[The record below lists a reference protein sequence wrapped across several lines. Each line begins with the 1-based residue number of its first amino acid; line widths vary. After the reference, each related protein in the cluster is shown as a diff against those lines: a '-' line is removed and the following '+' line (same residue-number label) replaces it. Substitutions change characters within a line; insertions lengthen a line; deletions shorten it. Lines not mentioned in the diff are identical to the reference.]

1 MKRGLV
7 IGKFMPV
14 HNGHLAL
21 IGFAKSQ
28 CNELIVSM
36 SYTLTDPIDHNIR
49 FGWLKQLLADDPN
62 VKVEESL
69 DDFDD
74 ESLPLFERTKVWARF
89 IQKRFPKIDILMS
102 SENYGEPFAHHLGVP
117 HVLFDLHRT
126 QVPVAATLIRAKP
139 LTHWNYIPKVVQPY
153 FVKKICLYGPE
164 STGKSVMAKKLAELY
179 QTEWV
184 PEVARE
190 FVSSN
195 EFTETDIINIGK
207 AHLARIEEKV
217 KSANKF
223 LFCDTDAITTQI
235 YSRHYLQV
243 VPPILFELE
252 RQIHFDAYFLFDVDV
267 PWVADGMRD
276 LGDQRTE
283 MLEVFKDELLKR
295 RKSFILVQG
304 DWNKRLQG
312 IKIAL
317 SSMFR

>member
-36 SYTLTDPIDHNIR
+36 SYTLIDPIDHNIR

-62 VKVEESL
+62 VRVEESL

-74 ESLPLFERTKVWARF
+74 ESVPLFERTKVWARF
-89 IQKRFPKIDILMS
+89 IQKRFPKIDLVIS
-102 SENYGEPFAHHLGVP
+102 SESYGEPFAHHLGVP
-117 HVLFDLHRT
+117 HVLFDLHRA
-126 QVPVAATLIRAKP
+126 QVPVSATLVREKP
-139 LTHWNYIPKVVQPY
+139 LTYWNYIPKIVQPY
-153 FVKKICLYGPE
+153 FVKKVCLYGPE
-164 STGKSVMAKKLAELY
+164 STGKSVMAKKLADLY

-195 EFTETDIINIGK
+195 VFTVEEIVKIGN
-207 AHLARIEEKV
+207 AHVARIAEKE
-217 KSANKF
+217 KIANRF
-223 LFCDTDAITTQI
+223 LFCDTDIITTQI
-235 YSRHYLQV
+235 YCNYYLHT
-243 VPPILFELE
+243 VPPVLFELE
-252 RQIHFDAYFLFDVDV
+252 KQVRFDAYFLFDIDV

-276 LGDQRTE
+276 LSHLRKQMFETFKSELERRSLPYTFVQGNWDQR
-283 MLEVFKDELLKR
+283 
-295 RKSFILVQG
+295 
-304 DWNKRLQG
+304 LQIVEQKLG
-312 IKIAL
+312 
-317 SSMFR
+317 MFN

>member
-1 MKRGLV
+1 
-7 IGKFMPV
+7 MPV

-36 SYTLTDPIDHNIR
+36 SYTLIDPIDHNIR
-49 FGWLKQLLADDPN
+49 FGWLKQLLADDSN

-74 ESLPLFERTKVWARF
+74 ESVPLFERTKVWARF
-89 IQKRFPKIDILMS
+89 IQKRFPKIDLVIS
-102 SENYGEPFAHHLGVP
+102 SESYGEPFAHHLGVP
-117 HVLFDLHRT
+117 HVLFDLHRA
-126 QVPVAATLIRAKP
+126 QIPVSATRIREKP
-139 LTHWNYIPKVVQPY
+139 LTYWNYIPKIVQPY
-153 FVKKICLYGPE
+153 FVKKVCLYGPE
-164 STGKSVMAKKLAELY
+164 STGKSVMAKKLADLY

-195 EFTETDIINIGK
+195 VFTVEEIVKIGN
-207 AHLARIEEKV
+207 AHVARIAEKE
-217 KSANKF
+217 KIANRF
-223 LFCDTDAITTQI
+223 LFCDTDIITTQI
-235 YSRHYLQV
+235 YSNHYLHT
-243 VPPILFELE
+243 VPPVLFELE
-252 RQIHFDAYFLFDVDV
+252 KQVRFDAYFLFDIDV

>member
-7 IGKFMPV
+7 IGKFMPA

-21 IGFAKSQ
+21 IDFAKSQ

-49 FGWLKQLLADDPN
+49 LGWLKQLLADNPN
-62 VKVEESL
+62 VIVEESL

-89 IQKRFPKIDILMS
+89 IQKRFPKIDILIS
-102 SENYGEPFAHHLGVP
+102 SENYGEPIAHHLGVP

-126 QVPVAATLIRAKP
+126 LVPVSATLIREKP

-190 FVSSN
+190 FVNSN

-207 AHLARIEEKV
+207 AHLTRIEEKV

-243 VPPILFELE
+243 VPPILFEVE
-252 RQIHFDAYFLFDVDV
+252 RQVHFDAYFLFDVDV
-267 PWVADGMRD
+267 PWVADGLRD
-276 LGDQRTE
+276 LRDQRTD
-283 MLEVFKDELLKR
+283 MFEVFKEELQKR
-295 RKSFILVQG
+295 GKSFTIVQG
-304 DWNKRLQG
+304 DWDKRLQTIQRG
-312 IKIAL
+312 LMHLAY
-317 SSMFR
+317 

>member
-49 FGWLKQLLADDPN
+49 LGWLKQLLADDPT

-74 ESLPLFERTKVWARF
+74 ESVPLFERTKVWARF
-89 IQKRFPKIDILMS
+89 IQKRFPKIDLVIS
-102 SENYGEPFAHHLGVP
+102 SESYGEPFAHHLGVP
-117 HVLFDLHRT
+117 HVLFDLHRA
-126 QVPVAATLIRAKP
+126 QVPVSATLVRAKP
-139 LTHWNYIPKVVQPY
+139 LTYWNYIPKIVQPY
-153 FVKKICLYGPE
+153 FVKKVCLYGPE
-164 STGKSVMAKKLAELY
+164 STGKSVMAKKLADLY

-190 FVSSN
+190 IVSSN
-195 EFTETDIINIGK
+195 VFTVEEIVKIGN
-207 AHLARIEEKV
+207 AHVARMAEKE
-217 KSANKF
+217 KIANRF
-223 LFCDTDAITTQI
+223 LFCDTDIITTQI
-235 YSRHYLQV
+235 YCNYYLNT
-243 VPPILFELE
+243 VPPVLFELE
-252 RQIHFDAYFLFDVDV
+252 KQVRFDAYFLFDIDV

-276 LGDQRTE
+276 LSHLRKQMFETFKSE
-283 MLEVFKDELLKR
+283 LER
-295 RKSFILVQG
+295 RPLPYTFVQG
-304 DWNKRLQG
+304 NWEQRLQIVQQKLG
-312 IKIAL
+312 
-317 SSMFR
+317 MFN